1 MVQTVM
7 TPPTLG
13 SRLELLRLFGDATRV
28 RLAALLERDEL
39 TVAEIT
45 RVTDLPQSR
54 VSTHLGKLREAGVL
68 RDRRDGTSTYYS
80 MNNGAMP
87 PEVRRMWEVVGS
99 DLDEPLLR
107 GDRERCAQLLRARE
121 GEGWPDAV
129 AGQME
134 RHYSPGRTWEAM
146 ARGLLG
152 LVQLGDVLDAGS
164 GDGALAALLAPRARS
179 ITCLDRSDKVLAAAR
194 HRLGHLPNV
203 AFAPG
208 DVQDLPFASGRFDEV
223 LLFHVLVYVERPAQ
237 ALAEAARVLKP
248 GGLAVVTA
256 VAPHQH
262 PDVTA
267 SYGHLHAGLPPK
279 KLAGWLATAGLSVTR
294 CEITSREKRAPH
306 FEVVTAFAYKS
317 SGKAAPGADDA
328 EATAAGAK
336 QRKRTVP

>member
-1 MVQTVM
+1 MEQM
-7 TPPTLG
+7 ALTPPTLG

-87 PEVRRMWEVVGS
+87 AEVRRMWEVVGT

-107 GDRERCAQLLRARE
+107 GDRERCAELLRARE

-152 LVQLGDVLDAGS
+152 LVRLGDVLDAGS
-164 GDGALAALLAPRARS
+164 GDGALAALLAPRSRS

-208 DVQDLPFASGRFDEV
+208 DVQALPFASGRFDEV
-223 LLFHVLVYVERPAQ
+223 LLFHVLVYVERPSQ
-237 ALAEAARVLKP
+237 AVAEAARVLKP
-248 GGLAVVTA
+248 GGVAIVTA
-256 VAPHQH
+256 VAPHH
-262 PDVTA
+262 HADVTA
-267 SYGHLHAGLPPK
+267 SYGHLHAGFPPK
-279 KLAGWLATAGLSVTR
+279 KLAGWLAAAGLSVTR

-306 FEVVTAFAYKS
+306 FEVVTAFACKS
-317 SGKAAPGADDA
+317 HGRAGDDDA
-328 EATAAGAK
+328 PATTAGAK

>member
-1 MVQTVM
+1 MVAP
-7 TPPTLG
+7 PPTIET
-13 SRLELLRLFGDATRV
+13 RVDLLRLFGDATRV

-87 PEVRRMWEVVGS
+87 ADVRRMWALVAEG
-99 DLDEPLLR
+99 LEEPLLQADR
-107 GDRERCAQLLRARE
+107 ARCAALLRERE
-121 GEGWPDAV
+121 SESVGWPDAV

-152 LVQLGDVLDAGS
+152 LVRLGDVLDAGS
-164 GDGALAALLAPRARS
+164 GDGSTAALLAPRARR
-179 ITCLDRSDKVLAAAR
+179 ITCLDRSEKVLAAAQ
-194 HRLGHLPNV
+194 HRLGHLGNV

-208 DVQDLPFASGRFDEV
+208 DVQALPFEAARFDEV
-223 LLFHVLVYVERPAQ
+223 LLFHVLVYVEQPAR
-237 ALAEAARVLKP
+237 ALAEAARVLRP
-248 GGLAVVTA
+248 GGLVVVTT

-262 PDVTA
+262 PEVTA
-267 SYGHLHAGLPPK
+267 PYGHVHAGLSPK
-279 KLAGWLATAGLSVTR
+279 KLAGWLAAAGLTVTR
-294 CEITSREKRAPH
+294 CEVTSREKRAPN
-306 FEVVTAFAYKS
+306 FEVVTAFAHKERE
-317 SGKAAPGADDA
+317 K
-328 EATAAGAK
+328 E
-336 QRKRTVP
+336 TVK

>member
-1 MVQTVM
+1 MSALDNKVD
-7 TPPTLG
+7 
-13 SRLELLRLFGDATRV
+13 LLRLFGDATRV

-87 PEVRRMWEVVGS
+87 AEVRRLWELVGT
-99 DLDEPLLR
+99 DLDEPLLHA
-107 GDRERCAQLLRARE
+107 DRERCAALLRARE
-121 GEGWPDAV
+121 GDGWPDSV

-152 LVQLGDVLDAGS
+152 LVRLGDALDAGS

-179 ITCLDRSDKVLAAAR
+179 LTCLDRSETVLAAAKR
-194 HRLGHLPNV
+194 RLGHLPNV

-208 DVQDLPFASGRFDEV
+208 DVQALPFPAGRFDQV
-223 LLFHVLVYVERPAQ
+223 LLFHVLVYVERPAL
-237 ALAEAARVLKP
+237 AVAEAARVLAA
-248 GGLAVVTA
+248 GGQAIITT

-267 SYGHLHAGLPPK
+267 PYGHLHPGFPPR
-279 KLAGWLATAGLSVTR
+279 KLAGWLAAAGLTVTA

-306 FEVVTAFAYKS
+306 FEVVTAFAHKEPS
-317 SGKAAPGADDA
+317 
-328 EATAAGAK
+328 
-336 QRKRTVP
+336 